1 MISTEIQTR
10 DPDQL
15 LVIIDEQDQEIE
27 QLKEALRLL
36 RHNRFGASQESFNAL
51 QVPLFPIDEG
61 EYKAC
66 LEQAD
71 NDKTVVPAHQR
82 RKPKNRVTLADH
94 LPRER
99 VEVDLSEEEK
109 TCPCCQAEMTKIGED
124 ITKTIEFVPATLFVK
139 EYARAKYACKHCE
152 GHIQRADIPPMI
164 LPKSLLSA
172 SILAYIIVSK
182 FVDHLPLHRI
192 ERQFERLGCYLPRGL
207 QCRGLL
213 KVAEQLAILIQIMSD
228 DIRAGPVIATDDT
241 IMPLQNDI
249 PGRKRTIQG
258 RLWVYRG
265 GPPGV
270 PPLIVFRFT
279 RTRSQSEPLDFFKG
293 YKGYLMSDGYPGYQL
308 LFKNSEIKHV
318 ACNVHSRRKF
328 VEVVRSTKKVH
339 RAHDAIAMYKQLYKV
354 ENVVKI
360 LPMNERSAY
369 RQEHAVP
376 ILKQME
382 AWLLDQQS
390 AVLPK
395 SKLGNA
401 INYCLNLW
409 PALTRY
415 VEADYL
421 KPDNNEVERIV
432 RSAALGRKNYLFAGS
447 ERGGEAIATFYSLVE
462 SAKAHNLNVL
472 HYLTDVLERLPYCKA
487 TEDYLALT
495 PNRWNPCNSLN

>member
-66 LEQAD
+66 LEQAEK
-71 NDKTVVPAHQR
+71 DKTEVPSHQR
-82 RKPKNRVTLADH
+82 RKPKKRVILADH
-94 LPRER
+94 LSRER
-99 VEVDLSEEEK
+99 VDIDLPEEEK
-109 TCPCCQAEMTKIGED
+109 TCPCCDTEMTKIGED
-124 ITKTIEFVPATLFVK
+124 ITKKVEFVPATLKVR
-139 EYARAKYACKHCE
+139 EYTRAKYACKHCQ
-152 GHIQRADIPPMI
+152 GHIKRADLPPMI
-164 LPKSLLSA
+164 LPKSVLSA

-192 ERQFERLGCYLPRGL
+192 ERQFERLGCYLPRGM

-213 KVAEQLAILIQIMSD
+213 KVAEQSAVLVKLMSD

-249 PGRKRTIQG
+249 PGRGRTIQG

-265 GPPGV
+265 GPPGE

-308 LFKNSEIKHV
+308 LFKSGEIKHV
-318 ACNVHSRRKF
+318 ACNVHARRKF
-328 VEVVRSTKKVH
+328 VEVVRSMKKAH
-339 RAHDAIAMYKQLYKV
+339 RAHEAIAIYKQLYKV
-354 ENVVKI
+354 EKVVNT
-360 LPMNERSAY
+360 LPLNERSTY
-369 RQEHAVP
+369 RQERALP

-395 SKLGNA
+395 SKLAKA

-409 PALTRY
+409 PALKRY
-415 VEADYL
+415 VEADFL
-421 KPDNNEVERIV
+421 KPDNNDVERIV
-432 RSAALGRKNYLFAGS
+432 RSAALGRKNYLFTGS
-447 ERGGEAIATFYSLVE
+447 DRGGEAIAIFYSLVE

-472 HYLTDVLERLPYCKA
+472 HYLTNVLERLPYCKT
-487 TEDYLALT
+487 TEDYRALT
-495 PNRWNPCNSLN
+495 PNRWKPYNQ